1 MRWSDLQPH
10 LCLIDCDVIR
20 ETRFR
25 EDTDSQ
31 AVRKRLPA
39 SIGVAVL
46 VASLVADSPGTAAQT
61 VYRSGVDLVY
71 VTATVV
77 DRDGRFVGGLTAD
90 DFVVSEEGRPQ
101 KIVSFSAVRVPVSL
115 GIALDVSGSMT
126 PPQTQTARAAIRRLV
141 NDLLGPDDELFF
153 AVFERKTLLLQEWTP
168 DRQVFGRAL
177 DGAKV
182 GGTTALYDAVQKL
195 LPVVESGRHDKKALL
210 VVSDGDDRA
219 SQISQRD
226 LQRSVRASDVLV
238 YALGVDGG
246 EGLNTRSLRRFTDD
260 TGGRTEVVNG
270 FKNLDAATMRL
281 ADELNR
287 QYQLA
292 YLMPGTRDG
301 RWHPIKVEV
310 RRKSVVVRARSGY
323 VRR

>member
-1 MRWSDLQPH
+1 
-10 LCLIDCDVIR
+10 
-20 ETRFR
+20 
-25 EDTDSQ
+25 
-31 AVRKRLPA
+31 
-39 SIGVAVL
+39 
-46 VASLVADSPGTAAQT
+46 

-77 DRDGRFVGGLTAD
+77 DRDGRFVAGLTAD
-90 DFVVSEEGRPQ
+90 DFVVSEDGRPQ
-101 KIVSFSAVRVPVSL
+101 KIVSFSAARVPVSL

-126 PPQTQTARAAIRRLV
+126 PPQMATARAAIRRLV

-153 AVFERKTLLLQEWTP
+153 AVFERKTVVLQEWTA
-168 DRQVFGRAL
+168 DRRLFGRAL
-177 DGAKV
+177 DGARV

-195 LPVVESGRHDKKALL
+195 LPVVESGTHDKKALL

-226 LQRSVRASDVLV
+226 LQRSVRASDALV

-246 EGLNTRSLRRFTDD
+246 EGLNSRALRRFTDD

-270 FKNLDAATMRL
+270 FKNLDVATTRL

-292 YLMPGTRDG
+292 YIMPGARDG

-310 RRKSVVVRARSGY
+310 RKRGVVVRARSGY

>member
-1 MRWSDLQPH
+1 M
-10 LCLIDCDVIR
+10 
-20 ETRFR
+20 
-25 EDTDSQ
+25 
-31 AVRKRLPA
+31 RKRLPA
-39 SIGVAVL
+39 SVAVAVL
-46 VASLVADSPGTAAQT
+46 VASFAADSPGTPAQT

-77 DRDGRFVGGLTAD
+77 DRDGRFVAGLTVD
-90 DFVVSEEGRPQ
+90 DFVVSDEGRPQ
-101 KIVSFSAVRVPVSL
+101 NIVSFSAVRVPVSL

-126 PPQTQTARAAIRRLV
+126 PPQMETARAAIRRLV
-141 NDLLGPDDELFF
+141 NDLLGPDDELFL
-153 AVFERKTLLLQEWTP
+153 AVFERKTLVLQEWTP
-168 DRQVFGRAL
+168 DRRLFGRAL
-177 DGAKV
+177 DGARV

-270 FKNLDAATMRL
+270 FRNLDAATTRL

-301 RWHPIKVEV
+301 RWHPIQVEV
-310 RRKSVVVRARSGY
+310 RKKGVVVRSRSGY

>member
-1 MRWSDLQPH
+1 M
-10 LCLIDCDVIR
+10 
-20 ETRFR
+20 
-25 EDTDSQ
+25 
-31 AVRKRLPA
+31 RKRLPA
-39 SIGVAVL
+39 SLGVAVL
-46 VASLVADSPGTAAQT
+46 VASLAADSPGTPAQT

-77 DRDGRFVGGLTAD
+77 DRDGRFVAGLTAD

-126 PPQTQTARAAIRRLV
+126 PPQMATARAAIRRLV

-153 AVFERKTLLLQEWTP
+153 AVFERKTLLLQEWTS

-182 GGTTALYDAVQKL
+182 GGTTALYDAVQTL

-219 SQISQRD
+219 SRISQRD

-270 FKNLDAATMRL
+270 FKNLDAATTRL
-281 ADELNR
+281 ADELNQ

>member
-1 MRWSDLQPH
+1 
-10 LCLIDCDVIR
+10 
-20 ETRFR
+20 
-25 EDTDSQ
+25 
-31 AVRKRLPA
+31 
-39 SIGVAVL
+39 
-46 VASLVADSPGTAAQT
+46 

-126 PPQTQTARAAIRRLV
+126 PPQMQTARAAIRRLV

>member
-1 MRWSDLQPH
+1 M
-10 LCLIDCDVIR
+10 
-20 ETRFR
+20 
-25 EDTDSQ
+25 
-31 AVRKRLPA
+31 RKRLPA

-46 VASLVADSPGTAAQT
+46 VASLAADSPGTPAQT

-126 PPQTQTARAAIRRLV
+126 PPQMQTARAAIRRLV

>member
-1 MRWSDLQPH
+1 M
-10 LCLIDCDVIR
+10 
-20 ETRFR
+20 
-25 EDTDSQ
+25 
-31 AVRKRLPA
+31 RKRLPA

-46 VASLVADSPGTAAQT
+46 AASLVADSPGTPAQT
-61 VYRSGVDLVY
+61 VYRGGVDLVY

-77 DRDGRFVGGLTAD
+77 ARDGRFLGGLTAD

-126 PPQTQTARAAIRRLV
+126 PPQMETARAAIRRLV

-153 AVFERKTLLLQEWTP
+153 AVFERKMLLLQEWTP
-168 DRQVFGRAL
+168 DRQLFGRAL

-270 FKNLDAATMRL
+270 FRNLEAATTRL

-292 YLMPGTRDG
+292 YLMPGMRDE

-310 RRKSVVVRARSGY
+310 KKKGVVVRARSGY

>member
-1 MRWSDLQPH
+1 M
-10 LCLIDCDVIR
+10 
-20 ETRFR
+20 
-25 EDTDSQ
+25 
-31 AVRKRLPA
+31 RKRLPA
-39 SIGVAVL
+39 SIVVAVL
-46 VASLVADSPGTAAQT
+46 LATFAQDSTGTPAQT

-77 DRDGRFVGGLTAD
+77 DRDGRFVAGLTAD
-90 DFVVSEEGRPQ
+90 DFVVSDEGRPQ

-126 PPQTQTARAAIRRLV
+126 PPQMETARVAIRRLV
-141 NDLLGPDDELFF
+141 NTLLGPDDELFF
-153 AVFERKTLLLQEWTP
+153 AVFERKTLVLQEWTA
-168 DRQVFGRAL
+168 DREPFGRAL

-246 EGLNTRSLRRFTDD
+246 EGINTRSLRRFTDD

-270 FKNLDAATMRL
+270 FRNLDAATTRL

-292 YLMPGTRDG
+292 YLMPGARDG

-310 RRKSVVVRARSGY
+310 RKKGVVVRARSGY

>member
-1 MRWSDLQPH
+1 LN
-10 LCLIDCDVIR
+10 
-20 ETRFR
+20 TRF
-25 EDTDSQ
+25 SVSLG
-31 AVRKRLPA
+31 AAACIA
-39 SIGVAVL
+39 SVT
-46 VASLVADSPGTAAQT
+46 ADAPRTPAQT

-77 DRDGRFVGGLTAD
+77 DADGRFVAGLSAE

-101 KIVSFSAVRVPVSL
+101 KIVGFSANRVPVSL
-115 GIALDVSGSMT
+115 GIALDVSVSMT
-126 PPQTQTARAAIRRLV
+126 PPQMETARAAIRRLA
-141 NDLLGPDDELFF
+141 NGLLGAGDELFF
-153 AVFERKTLLLQEWTP
+153 AVFERRTSLLQQWTL
-168 DRQVFGRAL
+168 DRELFGRAL
-177 DGAKV
+177 DSATV
-182 GGTTALYDAVQKL
+182 GGTTALYDAVQSL

-219 SQISQRD
+219 SRITQSD
-226 LQRSVRASDVLV
+226 LQRSVRATDVLV

-246 EGLNTRSLRRFTDD
+246 SGINTRSLRRFTDE

-270 FKNLDAATMRL
+270 FRNLDAATTRL

-292 YLMPGTRDG
+292 YVMPGARDG
-301 RWHPIKVEV
+301 RWHSIKVEL
-310 RRKSVVVRARSGY
+310 RKKGVVVRARSGY

>member
-1 MRWSDLQPH
+1 M
-10 LCLIDCDVIR
+10 
-20 ETRFR
+20 
-25 EDTDSQ
+25 
-31 AVRKRLPA
+31 
-39 SIGVAVL
+39 
-46 VASLVADSPGTAAQT
+46 ASLAAESPRTPAQT

-77 DRDGRFVGGLTAD
+77 DRDGRFVAGLTAD

-126 PPQTQTARAAIRRLV
+126 PPQMETARAAIRRLV

-153 AVFERKTLLLQEWTP
+153 AVFERKTLVLQEWTA
-168 DRQVFGRAL
+168 DRRLFGRAL
-177 DGAKV
+177 DGARV
-182 GGTTALYDAVQKL
+182 GGTTALYDAVQTL

-219 SQISQRD
+219 SRISQRD

-270 FKNLDAATMRL
+270 FKNLDAATTRL
-281 ADELNR
+281 ADELNQ

-310 RRKSVVVRARSGY
+310 RRKGVVVRARSGY

>member
-1 MRWSDLQPH
+1 MTCVTVQMDTGRRSLN
-10 LCLIDCDVIR
+10 
-20 ETRFR
+20 TRL
-25 EDTDSQ
+25 SVSLG
-31 AVRKRLPA
+31 AAACIA
-39 SIGVAVL
+39 SVT
-46 VASLVADSPGTAAQT
+46 ADAPRTPAQT

-77 DRDGRFVGGLTAD
+77 DADGRFVAGLSAE

-101 KIVSFSAVRVPVSL
+101 KIVGFSANRVPVSL
-115 GIALDVSGSMT
+115 GIALDVSVSMT
-126 PPQTQTARAAIRRLV
+126 PPQMETARAAIRRLA
-141 NDLLGPDDELFF
+141 NGLLGAGDELFF
-153 AVFERKTLLLQEWTP
+153 AVFERRTSLLQQWTL
-168 DRQVFGRAL
+168 DRELFGRAL
-177 DGAKV
+177 DSATV
-182 GGTTALYDAVQKL
+182 GGTTALYDAVQSL

-219 SQISQRD
+219 SRITQSD
-226 LQRSVRASDVLV
+226 LQRSVRATDVLV

-246 EGLNTRSLRRFTDD
+246 SGINTRSLRRFTDE

-270 FKNLDAATMRL
+270 FRNLDAATTRL

-292 YLMPGTRDG
+292 YVMPGARDG
-301 RWHPIKVEV
+301 RWHSIKVEL
-310 RRKSVVVRARSGY
+310 RQKGVVVRARSGY

>member
-1 MRWSDLQPH
+1 M
-10 LCLIDCDVIR
+10 
-20 ETRFR
+20 
-25 EDTDSQ
+25 
-31 AVRKRLPA
+31 RKRFLA

-46 VASLVADSPGTAAQT
+46 VASLAADSPPAQT

-90 DFVVSEEGRPQ
+90 DFVVSEDRRPQ
-101 KIVSFSAVRVPVSL
+101 KIVSFSAARVPVSL

-126 PPQTQTARAAIRRLV
+126 PPQMETARAAIRRLV
-141 NDLLGPDDELFF
+141 NDLLGADDELFF
-153 AVFERKTLLLQEWTP
+153 AVFERKTLLLQEWTA
-168 DRQVFGRAL
+168 DRQLFGRAL
-177 DGAKV
+177 AGAKV

-219 SQISQRD
+219 SRISPRD

-270 FKNLDAATMRL
+270 FRNLDAATTRL

-292 YLMPGTRDG
+292 YVMPGTRDERG
-301 RWHPIKVEV
+301 HAIKVEV
-310 RRKSVVVRARSGY
+310 RKKGVVVRARSGY

>member
-1 MRWSDLQPH
+1 MK
-10 LCLIDCDVIR
+10 
-20 ETRFR
+20 
-25 EDTDSQ
+25 
-31 AVRKRLPA
+31 KRLPV

-46 VASLVADSPGTAAQT
+46 VASLAAASPGTPAQT

-77 DRDGRFVGGLTAD
+77 DRDGRFVAGLTAD

-126 PPQTQTARAAIRRLV
+126 PPQMETARAAIRRLV

-177 DGAKV
+177 NGAKV

-270 FKNLDAATMRL
+270 FKNLDAATTRL

-310 RRKSVVVRARSGY
+310 RRKNVVVRARSGY

>member
-1 MRWSDLQPH
+1 MK
-10 LCLIDCDVIR
+10 
-20 ETRFR
+20 
-25 EDTDSQ
+25 
-31 AVRKRLPA
+31 KRLPV

-46 VASLVADSPGTAAQT
+46 VANLAADSPGTPGQT

-77 DRDGRFVGGLTAD
+77 DRDGRFVAGLTAD

-126 PPQTQTARAAIRRLV
+126 PPQMETARAAIRRLV

-270 FKNLDAATMRL
+270 FKNLDAATTRL

>member
-1 MRWSDLQPH
+1 VSLGIAAF
-10 LCLIDCDVIR
+10 L
-20 ETRFR
+20 
-25 EDTDSQ
+25 
-31 AVRKRLPA
+31 A
-39 SIGVAVL
+39 SVT
-46 VASLVADSPGTAAQT
+46 ADAPRVPAQT
-61 VYRSGVDLVY
+61 VYRSGVDLAY

-77 DRDGRFVGGLTAD
+77 DRDGRFVAGLSAD

-101 KIVSFSAVRVPVSL
+101 TIVSFSADRVPVSL
-115 GIALDVSGSMT
+115 GIALDVSISMT
-126 PPQTQTARAAIRRLV
+126 PPQMETARAAIRRLA
-141 NDLLGPDDELFF
+141 NDLLGAGDQLFL
-153 AVFERKTLLLQEWTP
+153 AVFERRTSLLQEWTS
-168 DRQVFGRAL
+168 DRELFGRAL
-177 DGAKV
+177 DSATV
-182 GGTTALYDAVQKL
+182 GGTTALYDAVQSL

-219 SQISQRD
+219 SRITQGD

-246 EGLNTRSLRRFTDD
+246 SGINARSLRRFTDD

-270 FKNLDAATMRL
+270 FRNLDAATTRL

-292 YLMPGTRDG
+292 YVVPGARDG

-310 RRKSVVVRARSGY
+310 RKKGVVVRARSGY
-323 VRR
+323 VSR

>member
-1 MRWSDLQPH
+1 MASVAASSP
-10 LCLIDCDVIR
+10 
-20 ETRFR
+20 
-25 EDTDSQ
+25 DT
-31 AVRKRLPA
+31 P
-39 SIGVAVL
+39 
-46 VASLVADSPGTAAQT
+46 AQT

-77 DRDGRFVGGLTAD
+77 DRDGRFVAGLTAD
-90 DFVVSEEGRPQ
+90 DFVVSEDGRPQ
-101 KIVSFSAVRVPVSL
+101 KIVSFSAARVPISL

-126 PPQTQTARAAIRRLV
+126 PPQMATARAAIRRLV

-153 AVFERKTLLLQEWTP
+153 AVFERKTLVLQEWTV
-168 DRQVFGRAL
+168 DRRLFGRAL
-177 DGAKV
+177 DGARV

-195 LPVVESGRHDKKALL
+195 VPVVESGTHDKKALL

-226 LQRSVRASDVLV
+226 LQRIVRASDALV

-246 EGLNTRSLRRFTDD
+246 EALNTRALRRFTDD

-270 FKNLDAATMRL
+270 FKNLDVATTRL

-292 YLMPGTRDG
+292 YVMPGARDG

-310 RRKSVVVRARSGY
+310 RRRSVVVRARSGY

>member
-1 MRWSDLQPH
+1 
-10 LCLIDCDVIR
+10 
-20 ETRFR
+20 
-25 EDTDSQ
+25 
-31 AVRKRLPA
+31 VRKRLPA

-46 VASLVADSPGTAAQT
+46 VASLAADSPGTPAQT

-126 PPQTQTARAAIRRLV
+126 PPQMQTARAAIRRLV